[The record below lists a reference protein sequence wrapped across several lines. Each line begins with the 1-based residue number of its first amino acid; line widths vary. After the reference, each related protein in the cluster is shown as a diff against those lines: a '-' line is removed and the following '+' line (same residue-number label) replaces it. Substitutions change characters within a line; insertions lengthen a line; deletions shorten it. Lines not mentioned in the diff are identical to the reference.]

1 MGVMDVPAG
10 SDAMKNLSLYLKFEA
25 LVFISI
31 LPFAYTL
38 KVGVAWHDA
47 GPPLDITDVK
57 FHPYWNMLLGLYT
70 GLGVYQLFA
79 SFNPEKFKVLLSFSI
94 YVMRFTRAFILLLVC
109 PAPLLPR
116 LQFLLPHSP
125 PASCVCRRRHRSHCL
140 LLQLFAELHRP
151 IRHRC
156 NLHTTRSNAR
166 SCLLACS
173 PVGAAHQSPSCPSCH
188 ALRASTFAHRSVAVF
203 GNAGELP
210 ATYMGFTNIDKLFVA
225 VPIWLGTGSLMLYFC
240 VKAFGS
246 TLLPWDL

>member
-10 SDAMKNLSLYLKFEA
+10 SDAMKNLSLYLKVEA

-94 YVMRFTRAFILLLVC
+94 YVMRFTHGVIALIACF
-109 PAPLLPR
+109 
-116 LQFLLPHSP
+116 
-125 PASCVCRRRHRSHCL
+125 
-140 LLQLFAELHRP
+140 
-151 IRHRC
+151 
-156 NLHTTRSNAR
+156 SNF
-166 SCLLACS
+166 
-173 PVGAAHQSPSCPSCH
+173 SPSYTGPS
-188 ALRASTFAHRSVAVF
+188 VI
-203 GNAGELP
+203 GELP